1 MRDRKLARGTSYRK
15 RDLTIQTTVFF
26 PLYFYEDGIRPAF
39 AGRAR
44 LSCGAVAYLAESL
57 NETDGDQGEYAKVGG
72 QRHEEAEHRVDE
84 HADAQ
89 EILGAVLLRQYAKR
103 YLCDDV
109 AVEERAEH
117 ISLLRRAPQE
127 RSFVGYALQTDN
139 GHGPVRS
146 GRSDLSASFSRR
158 RVKTIWKAPIYI
170 VCEMHL
176 KNVRFNPRPTTSHCA
191 PKTVSVIIFFISLNE
206 NRT

>member
-1 MRDRKLARGTSYRK
+1 M
-15 RDLTIQTTVFF
+15 
-26 PLYFYEDGIRPAF
+26 
-39 AGRAR
+39 
-44 LSCGAVAYLAESL
+44 AYLAESL

-89 EILGAVLLRQYAKR
+89 EILGAVLLRQYAER

-117 ISLLRRAPQE
+117 VSLLRRAPQE

-146 GRSDLSASFSRR
+146 DRSYPSPLFFPPCS
-158 RVKTIWKAPIYI
+158 
-170 VCEMHL
+170 ENNL
-176 KNVRFNPRPTTSHCA
+176 KKYPDFPRT
-191 PKTVSVIIFFISLNE
+191 
-206 NRT
+206 